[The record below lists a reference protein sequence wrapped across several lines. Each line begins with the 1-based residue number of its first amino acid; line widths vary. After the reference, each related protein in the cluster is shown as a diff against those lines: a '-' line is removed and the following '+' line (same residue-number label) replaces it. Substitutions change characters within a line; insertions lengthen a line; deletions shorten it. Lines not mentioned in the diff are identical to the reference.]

1 MWYWA
6 VAMDS
11 LCGKEG
17 ERDRETH
24 AERER
29 EPFFFLQTLEVSLT
43 FSTQAQRQRSPP
55 VKPTYTYAPTHTHT
69 HTNTCHS
76 AENSRKQFRLLDTH
90 KQENTETFFSLFF
103 NRRKG
108 MQVLFLQTTRY
119 THKDNNAKRGKN
131 HDRWSFLNHL
141 AVFYSLSH
149 ALVTDRVYSCVMKV
163 RKQKP
168 VWSLRARG
176 CIAQQMCMLADT
188 ARVSL
193 HLDLFCTQRW
203 ASFYELSEN
212 SSSLSW
218 TYWSFFFKILL
229 KKIVHYVLSIKY
241 WALKKLNDYLYNHV

>member
-1 MWYWA
+1 
-6 VAMDS
+6 
-11 LCGKEG
+11 
-17 ERDRETH
+17 
-24 AERER
+24 
-29 EPFFFLQTLEVSLT
+29 
-43 FSTQAQRQRSPP
+43 
-55 VKPTYTYAPTHTHT
+55 
-69 HTNTCHS
+69 
-76 AENSRKQFRLLDTH
+76 
-90 KQENTETFFSLFF
+90 
-103 NRRKG
+103 

-188 ARVSL
+188 ARVNL

-212 SSSLSW
+212 SSSLS
-218 TYWSFFFKILL
+218 
-229 KKIVHYVLSIKY
+229 
-241 WALKKLNDYLYNHV
+241 